1 MIQFY
6 APDIEVNPMLPE
18 SDSQHAIRVLRM
30 GIGDELELVDG
41 RGHRF
46 RARIVDA
53 HPKRT
58 MVEILER
65 IDAPLPWTYEITIAV
80 APTKNMNRMEWLVE
94 KLTEIGVNRIIPV
107 RCQRSERK
115 EIKVERLEKIAISAM
130 KQSLKSVLPQIDAM
144 TDIRTLL
151 REIHGQCTGEATS
164 QSQGRHRQ
172 LFMGYC
178 SDEVE
183 RRLLARECSPQTD
196 TIILIGPE
204 GDFTPDEVAAAID
217 AGFMPVT
224 MGDNRLRTETA
235 ALVGCDTIHIINQ
248 ANG

>member
-6 APDIEVNPMLPE
+6 APEIESNPVLPE

-30 GIGDELELVDG
+30 GMGDELEIVDG
-41 RGHRF
+41 CGHRF
-46 RARIVDA
+46 RASILDP

-65 IDAPLPWTYEITIAV
+65 IDAPLPWNYNITVAV
-80 APTKNMNRMEWLVE
+80 APTKNMDRMEWLVE
-94 KLTEIGVNRIIPV
+94 KLTEIGVNRVIPI

-115 EIKVERLEKIAISAM
+115 EIKTERLEKIAISAM
-130 KQSLKSVLPQIDAM
+130 KQSLKSVLPQIDAI
-144 TDIRTLL
+144 TDIKTL
-151 REIHGQCTGEATS
+151 ISNISHAAAQK
-164 QSQGRHRQ
+164 
-172 LFMGYC
+172 FIGYC
-178 SDEVE
+178 SDKVE
-183 RRLLARECSPQTD
+183 RRLMARMCRPGSD

-204 GDFTPDEVAAAID
+204 GDFTPDEVESAIN
-217 AGFMPVT
+217 AGFIPVT

-235 ALVGCDTIHIINQ
+235 ALVGCDTVHIINQ